1 MWPGRSPLESLRLY
15 LLGGFQGGLPL
26 GAKYGI
32 FAVKRAE
39 EYRLETNDEDEGGR
53 AKDANRARTTGAA
66 LEAHYRFVLWL
77 VPTVERFPRK
87 QKFLLG
93 ERIQATALDV
103 LERLIEATYTRQRRG
118 RLADANLG
126 LEKLRFLFR
135 LARDLRILDYRRYE
149 YAARSI
155 DETGRRVGAWN
166 KAHNAQEIGE
176 RRCAGARYARRNHRK
191 TKAIR
196 SCWRS
201 SDRVAEL
208 LGRERWPDW
217 LRRFCQRTRCRA
229 FSVADS
235 LARDALLGGNFD
247 FTAWQGSGGVV
258 ACFRG
263 RTPIASWR
271 NAGELMVANRTIAD
285 LLRTMENDL

>member
-1 MWPGRSPLESLRLY
+1 MWPGRSPLESLHLY
-15 LLGGFQGGLPL
+15 LLGGSKGACPL

-39 EYRLETNDEDEGGR
+39 EYRLETNDEDEGGG

-103 LERLIEATYTRQRRG
+103 PERLIEATYTRQRRG

-135 LARDLRILDYRRYE
+135 LARNLRILDYRRYE

-176 RRCAGARYARRNHRK
+176 RRCAGARYARGNHRK
-191 TKAIR
+191 MKAIR

-201 SDRVAEL
+201 SDRVTEL
-208 LGRERWPDW
+208 LGRERWPDC
-217 LRRFCQRTRCRA
+217 LRCFANGRDVARC
-229 FSVADS
+229 
-235 LARDALLGGNFD
+235 L
-247 FTAWQGSGGVV
+247 
-258 ACFRG
+258 
-263 RTPIASWR
+263 
-271 NAGELMVANRTIAD
+271 
-285 LLRTMENDL
+285 